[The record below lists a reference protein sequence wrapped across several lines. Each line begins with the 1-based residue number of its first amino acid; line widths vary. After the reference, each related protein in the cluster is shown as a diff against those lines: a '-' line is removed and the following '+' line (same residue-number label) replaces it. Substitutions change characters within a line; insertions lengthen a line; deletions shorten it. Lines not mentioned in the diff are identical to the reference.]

1 MKKILRK
8 KLKDKLNKISSYQLL
23 DNSSRAKY
31 NIDQFLQKK
40 SYNKIGIY
48 NSFKNEIIIHDI
60 DLHKPP

>member
-31 NIDQFLQKK
+31 NIDQFLKK
-40 SYNKIGIY
+40 I
-48 NSFKNEIIIHDI
+48 
-60 DLHKPP
+60 L